1 MKTKKLSKKLVLKGG
16 TVIDPFR
23 NQSSKSDVLIEN
35 GKIKEIGVIKDKYG
49 VEVID
54 CDGLIVTHG
63 FCDIHVHFREPG
75 REDKETLATGSQAA
89 LAGGFTRVCVMPNT
103 NPPLDTPESVRFI
116 VEKSQDLPIYVH
128 PVGAVTKG
136 QKGLEITEMGAMH
149 KEGAVAFSDDGLPI
163 ANGKVM
169 QLALEYT
176 RMIGVPVINHAEDP
190 LLRDDGLMNESV
202 ISTKLGLP
210 GNPDIAEST
219 MVQRDLALAEY
230 CNAKVHIPHVSSFKS
245 VELIRQYSS
254 TDLAVTAEITPHH
267 LYFNDEALLTYD
279 TNLKV
284 APPIRNEANRKLLV
298 RAIKDGIIT
307 CIASDHA
314 PHTIEDKEGTFDLAP
329 FGMIGLETSFGAV
342 NKILTEEAKLT
353 VEDILQFF
361 TTNPRNIMGF
371 NNDLFAQNTM
381 VELVIIDPTE
391 RWTFEENN
399 IKSRSKNSPFVGLD
413 LLGRPKY
420 VLTKDR
426 ITTIH

>member
-1 MKTKKLSKKLVLKGG
+1 
-16 TVIDPFR
+16 
-23 NQSSKSDVLIEN
+23 
-35 GKIKEIGVIKDKYG
+35 
-49 VEVID
+49 
-54 CDGLIVTHG
+54 
-63 FCDIHVHFREPG
+63 
-75 REDKETLATGSQAA
+75 
-89 LAGGFTRVCVMPNT
+89 
-103 NPPLDTPESVRFI
+103 
-116 VEKSQDLPIYVH
+116 
-128 PVGAVTKG
+128 
-136 QKGLEITEMGAMH
+136 
-149 KEGAVAFSDDGLPI
+149 
-163 ANGKVM
+163 
-169 QLALEYT
+169 
-176 RMIGVPVINHAEDP
+176 
-190 LLRDDGLMNESV
+190 MNESV
-202 ISTKLGLP
+202 MSTKLGLP

-245 VELIRQYSS
+245 VELIRLYSS

-361 TTNPRNIMGF
+361 TTNPRKIMGF
-371 NNDLFAQNTM
+371 NTDLFAQDTM
-381 VELVIIDPTE
+381 VELVIIDPAE